1 MSSQAGKER
10 AFAQRLHRNT
20 TSQTPSAASIPG
32 DRRSQI
38 SRISFSEI
46 QNYQTGITPTYQ
58 DVVDPLD
65 FEEFILQHQPLAD
78 DSSTIAVLSEFPDDD
93 IEVTSIQRKSRTVG
107 LTVPDVLH
115 SSNDPLVKDC
125 VKSYT
130 DDWSIVNRKY
140 QVKGFGG
147 KQKQRSRMDSSTQR
161 LHKHEYE
168 VDERKENDGK
178 NNRQLLQA
186 TPRGSW
192 ASSIF
197 DLQSC
202 QPDPLLQ
209 GLLDN
214 IPIEDVDKQNKVF
227 REKNRVSS
235 IFSIFPQNEE
245 EQFVTRAPA
254 VIPQEHV
261 GQRILVRCTE
271 LKLELDIEPI
281 FATMALYDC
290 KQKRKISENFHFDM
304 NQDWHKKMLSP
315 YNKGKIDISTL
326 AKSCIFSVTYPSSE
340 VCLVVKLEK
349 VLQQGDITECA
360 EPYMKDTE
368 SQKSREKARAQAE
381 QFCGRNGAYRMPFA
395 WTAIHLVDVITG
407 ASAAEPPSSNNEKDQ
422 PSPKDPVRR
431 GSPDMGGGRSS
442 MRRQGEGVSRR
453 VSNSSEVGKPGVNR
467 YSHERPSREAE
478 ENSVDLA
485 NFRAISLTVS
495 TFFKQESEKL
505 SDEDLF
511 KLLADLRRPNSL
523 LRKLKCITGLLKLDI
538 TPPQENL
545 KYCLTPEL
553 IPVAPYPDKQ
563 GAPVKE
569 VQEFAPREVFVP
581 YVTYRNT
588 LYIYPESLNF
598 SNRTGSARNIAVKVQ
613 FLEGEDVQ
621 NHALACIYGK
631 SSGPE
636 FVKEIFTPVVYHN
649 KTPYFYEEVKVKLP
663 AQLGEQHHFLFTF
676 YHVSFKTESGGPIES
691 TPVGCTWIPALK
703 DGRLNLGE
711 FALPVAADKLPQSY
725 SMLAP
730 DVQLPNMK
738 WVDGHKPVFSC
749 SLHTESSVHPQDF
762 YLHRFFKLCHS
773 LEGRLQNTSNKSQES
788 NMEANLHKY
797 IKDLEK
803 AQLEP
808 LVRFLH
814 LVLDKLF
821 TLLVRPTA
829 ISGTV
834 VNVSQFAFDALTL
847 IVHRVHELP
856 SAEQDKHG
864 HNNLL
869 ASYVSYFFNTP
880 GSGTPIAS
888 PKDSPTLPKNHS
900 EMFENFPPSLNQHN
914 RNMSNSNP
922 TIHEQSK
929 GHNKSV
935 SMVGEAWM
943 DDVMKYDNIAGNRSS
958 VAESS
963 SSRASHN
970 TPFASHRKLVH
981 EELALQWA
989 VAKQPYKERA
999 SEHAWFYFTIMAKS
1013 MAQYLDLADKLFFY
1027 RKERFQERF
1036 LDDLIALVNTV
1047 VTEIIHKSENKMHHS
1062 ARRLNTSLAFFLN
1075 DLLSLMD
1082 RGFVLKRVASY
1093 LKEMQQAGAAIEK
1106 GLTFLKLE
1114 FLHILCSHEHHVVL
1128 NLPFPIET
1136 EEKEQISPSPSMNSI
1151 MSAGSSMLSMI
1162 GRDPGTIP
1170 ELSFIFREQHFLV
1183 GQLLCELKNSFDTND
1198 LDIMTDAVE
1207 VLRDI
1212 ISTHD
1217 QDSRYESSLC
1227 RGRVASLYLPLIGVA
1242 MEVLPY
1248 LHGYESDRDEQL
1260 INENVANAIANSSV
1274 LSKSSTGDL
1283 QSQMSSTKL
1292 TKLSIDATRHFLMCF
1307 MWVLKNLGEDQLK
1320 QWISRKSARRLIQLL
1335 EVLDLGIKLFEYQP
1349 RKKVALASVKSGGKN
1364 QVATTGTNDNK
1375 ERLKSLENAIM
1386 NPSAARDMLR
1396 RRKEMDSLR
1405 ERKDESP
1412 KLRWKKDQTY
1422 FKKNNDSS
1430 GNDDVQL
1437 EGNLSAEYSMTTL
1450 DALELLV
1457 QSVDKSDAMKTV
1469 VDNCLRVLL
1478 HCFTCNQSTEVL
1490 QNMFAT
1496 QRSILSKFPELVF
1509 EEETELCADLCY
1521 RLLTHCSSSSHL
1533 IRAQASASLYLLMRQ
1548 NYEIGNNFARVKM
1561 QVTMSLSS
1569 LVGSECFNEDFLRK
1583 SLKTI
1588 ITYAQADQ
1596 QLKQTPFPEQV
1607 RELVFNLHMILSDTV
1622 KMKEYEEDKE
1632 MYIDLQYR
1640 IAKGYQNSPDLRLTW
1655 LQNMAKDHTKY
1666 HNFTEAGMCLV
1677 HSAALVAEYLSLLV
1691 DKRYLPVGCVDF
1703 CNISTNS
1710 IEESAVSD
1718 DVISPG
1724 EEGICTGKYF
1734 SETGLLGL
1742 LEHAVHMFKN
1752 AQMYELINEVD
1763 KLLIPIL
1770 EARRDFKKLHMLHQ
1784 RLGEAFSKIMST
1796 AGKRMMGTYFR
1807 VAFYGSLFG
1816 DIDTEEFIY
1825 KEPAI
1830 TKLPEISNRLLS
1842 FYADKFGSSRIEII
1856 KDSNVVDPTKLDEEK
1871 GYIQITYVEPHFL
1884 EYEQEERSTYFEKN
1898 NNLRRFIFVTPFTP
1912 SGKAHGELS
1921 NQYKRKTVLT
1931 VANAFPYI
1939 KTRINVTQRE
1949 ELVLTPIEVAIEDVQ
1964 SKIEELKKAMCQHKT
1979 DVKMLQMVLQGCIGT
1994 TVNQGPFEIANVFL
2008 SDFEKDRNGVSNI
2021 TRHHHKLRL
2030 CFKEFVKRC
2039 SDALSLNK
2047 SLISQDQRAYQKELE
2062 RNYHTFVEKLEPLL
2076 KSKFGQLRGSLRREG
2091 SSQIKARPVSLNV
2104 DPHSSNI

>member
-1 MSSQAGKER
+1 MSGQGTKER
-10 AFAQRLHRNT
+10 AFAQRLHRNQ
-20 TSQTPSAASIPG
+20 TSVQSSSVNIPG

-38 SRISFSEI
+38 SRISFNELQSFHA
-46 QNYQTGITPTYQ
+46 GLITTYQ
-58 DVVDPLD
+58 DVVQPLD
-65 FEEFILQHQPLAD
+65 FEDFILQHQPLAD
-78 DSSTIAVLSEFPDDD
+78 DSAINNLYEFPDDD
-93 IEVTSIQRKSRTVG
+93 LEVTNIQRKSRTLG
-107 LTVPDVLH
+107 PDIVQVA
-115 SSNDPLVKDC
+115 NDPLVKDC
-125 VKSYT
+125 IKSYT

-140 QVKGFGG
+140 QLKGFG
-147 KQKQRSRMDSSTQR
+147 KSKQRGRLDSTTPR
-161 LHKHEYE
+161 LQKHEYE
-168 VDERKENDGK
+168 VDERKDDSK
-178 NNRQLLQA
+178 NNRSHLLA

-214 IPIEDVDKQNKVF
+214 IPIEDIDKQNETF
-227 REKNRVSS
+227 REKNRVPS
-235 IFSIFPQNEE
+235 IFSIFPQPED
-245 EQFVTRAPA
+245 EQFVTRATA
-254 VIPQEHV
+254 IIPQEHV

-290 KQKRKISENFHFDM
+290 KLKRKISENFHFDM
-304 NQDWHKKMLSP
+304 NQDWHKKMIAP
-315 YNKGKIDISTL
+315 YNKGKVDISTL
-326 AKSCIFSVTYPSSE
+326 AKSCIFSVTYPSNE

-368 SQKSREKARAQAE
+368 SQKGKEKARSVAE
-381 QFCGRNGAYRMPFA
+381 QFCARNGAYRMPFA

-407 ASAAEPPSSNNEKDQ
+407 ASAAEPPSQGDKEQ
-422 PSPKDPVRR
+422 PSPKDPTGRR
-431 GSPDMGGGRSS
+431 SPDTGTGGRSS
-442 MRRQGEGVSRR
+442 MRRQGEGVYRR
-453 VSNSSEVGKPGVNR
+453 ASNSADVARPTTGR
-467 YSHERPSREAE
+467 YERPLRDVEDS
-478 ENSVDLA
+478 SVDLT
-485 NFRAISLTVS
+485 NFRPISLTVS

-505 SDEDLF
+505 SDDDLF

-523 LRKLKCITGLLKLDI
+523 LRKLKCIQGLLKLDI

-553 IPVAPYPDKQ
+553 IPVAPFPDKQ

-569 VQEFAPREVFVP
+569 IQEFAPREVYVP

-588 LYIYPESLNF
+588 LYIYPEFLNF

-613 FLEGEDVQ
+613 FMEGEDQ
-621 NHALACIYGK
+621 SYALPCIYGK

-663 AQLGEQHHFLFTF
+663 PHLGEQHHFFFTF
-676 YHVSFKTESGGPIES
+676 YHVSFKADSTGPIES
-691 TPVGCTWIPALK
+691 TPVGYTWIPALK
-703 DGRLNLGE
+703 EGRLNLGMFE
-711 FALPVAADKLPQSY
+711 LPVAADKLPQSY
-725 SMLAP
+725 SMLATE
-730 DVQLPNMK
+730 VQLPNLK
-738 WVDGHKPVFSC
+738 WVDGHKPVFKC
-749 SLHTESSVHPQDF
+749 SLQTESSVHPQDF
-762 YLHRFFKLCHS
+762 YLHRFFRLCHT
-773 LEGRLQNTSNKSQES
+773 LEGRVQSSSKSLDG
-788 NMEANLHKY
+788 NLETNLRKN
-797 IKDLEK
+797 IKDLEN

-814 LVLDKLF
+814 LVLNKLF
-821 TLLVRPTA
+821 TLLIRPTA

-834 VNVSQFAFDALTL
+834 ANVSQFAFDTL
-847 IVHRVHELP
+847 AVIIHRVHELP

-869 ASYVSYFFNTP
+869 ASYVSYIFNTP
-880 GSGTPIAS
+880 GSGTPLAS
-888 PKDSPTLPKNHS
+888 PKGSPTTLPKHQS
-900 EMFENFPPSLNQHN
+900 DVFDQSLLHQQQ
-914 RNMSNSNP
+914 RKLSNSNP
-922 TIHEQSK
+922 NIHEQSK
-929 GHNKSV
+929 GQKSI
-935 SMVGEAWM
+935 SMVGESWM
-943 DDVMKYDNIAGNRSS
+943 DDVMKEYSNVAANRNSI
-958 VAESS
+958 AEST
-963 SSRASHN
+963 SSRASHS
-970 TPFASHRKLVH
+970 TSQYPSRRKLVH
-981 EELALQWA
+981 EEIALQWA
-989 VAKQPYKERA
+989 VAQSPYKERA
-999 SEHAWFYFTIMAKS
+999 MDHAWFYFSIMAKS
-1013 MAQYLDLADKLFFY
+1013 MAQYLDLADKLFWN
-1027 RKERFQERF
+1027 RKERFHVRF
-1036 LDDLIALVNTV
+1036 LDDIVALVTTI
-1047 VTEIIHKSENKMHHS
+1047 VTEIINKQEKHINS
-1062 ARRLNTSLAFFLN
+1062 SRRLNTSLAFFLN

-1082 RGFVLKRVASY
+1082 RGFVLNLVASY
-1093 LKEMQQAGAAIEK
+1093 LKEIHKAPIEK
-1106 GLTFLKLE
+1106 NLIFLKLE

-1128 NLPFPIET
+1128 NLPFPT
-1136 EEKEQISPSPSMNSI
+1136 EALEKDQVSPSPSMNSI
-1151 MSAGSSMLSMI
+1151 ISTASSMFSMM
-1162 GRDPGTIP
+1162 GQEPGTIP
-1170 ELSFIFREQHFLV
+1170 ELSYAFREQHFLV

-1198 LDIMTDAVE
+1198 IDIMTEAVD
-1207 VLRDI
+1207 VLKDLM
-1212 ISTHD
+1212 STHD
-1217 QDSRYESSLC
+1217 QDSRYDNGQI
-1227 RGRVASLYLPLIGVA
+1227 RNRVASLYLPLVGIA

-1260 INENVANAIANSSV
+1260 INESVAMAIANSSV
-1274 LSKSSTGDL
+1274 LSKSSAGDL
-1283 QSQMSSTKL
+1283 QSQVSTTKHI
-1292 TKLSIDATRHFLMCF
+1292 KLSLDTTRNFLMCC
-1307 MWVLKNLGEDQLK
+1307 MWVLKNLGKDQLK
-1320 QWISRKSARRLIQLL
+1320 QWIVKKSSRRLIQLL

-1349 RKKVALASVKSGGKN
+1349 RKKAALASAKGGKN
-1364 QVATTGTNDNK
+1364 QPATTPNDK

-1386 NPSAARDMLR
+1386 NPSAASNMLR
-1396 RRKEMDSLR
+1396 RRKEMENIRADR
-1405 ERKDESP
+1405 RDDSP

-1422 FKKNNDSS
+1422 WKRNTENAVSDEI
-1430 GNDDVQL
+1430 QL
-1437 EGNLSAEYSMTTL
+1437 EGNLSAEYSMITL

-1469 VDNCLRVLL
+1469 IDNCLRVLL
-1478 HCFTCNQSTEVL
+1478 HCFTCNQSIEVL

-1569 LVGSECFNEDFLRK
+1569 LVGSECFNEDFLRR

-1596 QLKQTPFPEQV
+1596 HLKQTPFPEQV

-1622 KMKEYEEDKE
+1622 KMKEFEEDRE
-1632 MYIDLQYR
+1632 MFIDLQYR

-1666 HNFTEAGMCLV
+1666 HNYTEAGMCLV
-1677 HSAALVAEYLSLLV
+1677 HSAALVAEYLSMLE
-1691 DKRYLPVGCVDF
+1691 DKRHLPVGCVDF
-1703 CNISTNS
+1703 THVSTNV

-1734 SETGLLGL
+1734 SETGLMGL

-1752 AQMYELINEVD
+1752 AQMHELINEVE

-1770 EARRDFKKLHMLHQ
+1770 EARREFKKLMMLHT
-1784 RLGEAFSKIMST
+1784 RLAEAYNKIIST

-1807 VAFYGSLFG
+1807 VAFYGSLFA

-1830 TKLPEISNRLLS
+1830 TKLPEISNRLQS
-1842 FYADKFGSSRIEII
+1842 FYADKFGSDRIEII
-1856 KDSNVVDPTKLDEEK
+1856 KDSNVVDPKKLDYEK
-1871 GYIQITYVEPHFL
+1871 GYIQITYVEPYFL
-1884 EYEQEERSTYFEKN
+1884 EYEQETRETYFEQN
-1898 NNLRRFIFVTPFTP
+1898 NDLRRFIFVTPFTP
-1912 SGKAHGELS
+1912 SGKAHGELA
-1921 NQYKRKTVLT
+1921 NQYKRKTILT

-1939 KTRINVTQRE
+1939 KTRINVIQRE

-1964 SKIEELKKAMCQHKT
+1964 SKIDELKKAMPHSKP

-2008 SDFEKDRNGVSNI
+2008 SDFEKDRNGVANI

-2062 RNYHTFVEKLEPLL
+2062 RNYTQFVEKLEPLL
-2076 KSKFGQLRGSLRREG
+2076 KSKFGQLRGSLRREV
-2091 SSQIKARPVSLNV
+2091 SSQNKAVRPVSLNIE
-2104 DPHSSNI
+2104 HQGAI